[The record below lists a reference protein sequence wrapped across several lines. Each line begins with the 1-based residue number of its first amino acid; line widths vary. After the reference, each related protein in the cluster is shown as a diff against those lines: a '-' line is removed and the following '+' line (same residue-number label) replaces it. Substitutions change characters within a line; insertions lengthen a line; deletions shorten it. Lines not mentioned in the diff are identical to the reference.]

1 MTCIPPAMNGSVRG
15 GAVGTAELAYCAA
28 AAVALSLGRSR
39 RFGRSLGGG
48 SAWVTS

>member
-15 GAVGTAELAYCAA
+15 GAVGTAELAYRAA